1 MTVESNYA
9 IAIAKL
15 TDWLKN
21 IAPLFHP
28 MRSKNRTNHTF
39 ARDLSKL
46 RAIARNSDC
55 LFALFAA
62 VIIGRSIY
70 SGIHFSTVI

>member
-1 MTVESNYA
+1 MTVENNYA

-21 IAPLFHP
+21 FAPMFHP
-28 MRSKNRTNHTF
+28 MRRKTRTNHTITC
-39 ARDLSKL
+39 DLSKL

-55 LFALFAA
+55 LIALFAP

>member
-9 IAIAKL
+9 IAIATL

-21 IAPLFHP
+21 IAPMFHP
-28 MRSKNRTNHTF
+28 MRSKTRTTHTF

-46 RAIARNSDC
+46 RVIARNSDC
-55 LFALFAA
+55 LIALFSP
-62 VIIGRSIY
+62 VINGRSIY
-70 SGIHFSTVI
+70 FGIHFSTVI